1 MHFARLPDVR
11 AVQDPNG
18 PAVADSRIH
27 LTNAD
32 LLAAVHAAA
41 EQLAELGIGSGD
53 VVALKLTNRFEFVVL
68 LFAAW
73 RLGAA
78 VTPINPAATETETAH
93 QVSDSA
99 AGLVVVEDDAA
110 PALGTPTLSVDQVCR
125 TSTRAPGAPHHD
137 PAALALLIYTS
148 GTTGVPK
155 GVMLDHANL
164 DAMTR
169 MGQQAY
175 DVTRADRCLLI
186 LPLFH
191 VNGIVVSILMTLRAG
206 ATVVMAERFNPTT
219 FFDVLER
226 ERPTFFSAVPTIYNM
241 LAALPD
247 AVRPD
252 TSSVRFALCGAA
264 PASADLLAR
273 FERRFGFP
281 LIEAYGLSEGTC
293 GTTTNPIDGVRKAGS
308 VGVPFPGQEVR
319 ILDPYGNALGHGQIG
334 EIAVRGSNV
343 MRGYLGRPEDTANTI
358 VDGWLRTGD
367 VGRLDGDGYLTL
379 VGRSKE
385 MIIRGG
391 ENIYP
396 KEIEDVLNGDPAVLE
411 AAVIGVLDEK
421 WGEVVVAFVEARSG
435 ATVDADALKARCR
448 ERLSGYKRPTA
459 IHILESLPKNA
470 VGKLDKKALVDVLAG
485 TGGARRPEHAD
496 HGDRHGRR

>member
-110 PALGTPTLSVDQVCR
+110 PALGTPTLSVDQLRR

-273 FERRFGFP
+273 FEQRFGFP
-281 LIEAYGLSEGTC
+281 LIEAYGLSEGSC
-293 GTTTNPIDGVRKAGS
+293 GTTTNPIDGVRKAGT
-308 VGVPFPGQEVR
+308 VGVAFPGQEIR
-319 ILDPYGNALGHGQIG
+319 IVDPYGNVLGPGQSG
-334 EIAVRGSNV
+334 EVTMRGANV
-343 MRGYLGRPEDTANTI
+343 MRGYLGRPEETAATV

-367 VGRLDGDGYLTL
+367 VGHLDEDGYLTL

-396 KEIEDVLNGDPAVLE
+396 KEIEDLLTSHSDVLE
-411 AAVIGVLDEK
+411 AAVIGVPDPT
-421 WGEVVVAFVEARSG
+421 WGEVVVAFVQARPG
-435 ATVDADALKARCR
+435 ADLDVGALRELCR
-448 ERLSGYKRPTA
+448 SNLTSYKRPCA
-459 IHILESLPKNA
+459 IHVLEALPKNPL
-470 VGKLDKKALVDVLAG
+470 GKLDKRSLRGRAG
-485 TGGARRPEHAD
+485 ATA
-496 HGDRHGRR
+496 